1 MVLWKSERA
10 KGERRKKKQQA
21 ILWSGDEMPRLSLT
35 PVAAE
40 EQQGNL
46 FGLR

>member
-21 ILWSGDEMPRLSLT
+21 ILWSGDEMPELSLA
-35 PVAAE
+35 PVAADE
-40 EQQGNL
+40 LQGNP